1 MDTLNL
7 HSNFDNLL
15 YIGRSVL
22 NNTSSH
28 IQKLFFKK
36 EMCIYEYLYKEEV
49 SKGIEI
55 KIDVVVL
62 VCALEH
68 DKCNKSILYFND
80 VANIARYIH
89 YCNSNFEYKEELNG
103 WIMSDSYLALSISED
118 DYEKRFAFIQTLL

>member
-36 EMCIYEYLYKEEV
+36 EMCIYE
-49 SKGIEI
+49 
-55 KIDVVVL
+55 
-62 VCALEH
+62 
-68 DKCNKSILYFND
+68 
-80 VANIARYIH
+80 
-89 YCNSNFEYKEELNG
+89 
-103 WIMSDSYLALSISED
+103 
-118 DYEKRFAFIQTLL
+118 